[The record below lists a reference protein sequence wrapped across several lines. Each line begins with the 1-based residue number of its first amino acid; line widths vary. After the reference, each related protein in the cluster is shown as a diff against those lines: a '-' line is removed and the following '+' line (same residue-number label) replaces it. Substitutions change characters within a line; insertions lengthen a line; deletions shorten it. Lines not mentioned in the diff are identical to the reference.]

1 MTANTP
7 TLSLTLYDSSTDQ
20 SVLFESFRATL
31 CGTSTSSN
39 LYKIDTACG
48 VYAAGIAALQT
59 TRGAIYVSP
68 LYSSPNTYV
77 AAGVSGITSIST
89 GLQIILSVDTTTD
102 GTVTLNINSL
112 GAKSLMKANSS
123 GTLINLLG
131 KDLVKGRY
139 YLFRFDGTRW
149 VWVCA
154 NTADQINVDGTSGNF
169 LRVSSTNSIEDST
182 SKPADFAVAAK
193 GVTNG
198 DTHNHVGGDGA
209 AIPEGGLSITDV
221 TTGDATTSAHGF
233 MPKIPAVIAISDAA
247 TLDSTAL
254 SDSLASIKWHLC
266 SDKGSPAD
274 YTLVLPTAASVA
286 GKYLAFRMST
296 ALTKFVT
303 LDGSSTQT
311 IDGELTRIMWAG
323 ESCVLVSD
331 GSNWFKVFGKS
342 IPMYARVRATSTQ
355 DIATATSTEVE
366 LGTSVYDNTGAMVS
380 TAGNSIFT
388 KRPGLYDITGYI
400 RFPAFSNAATN
411 VQGVLLVDATG
422 IGNID
427 LQSLANTNAITLN
440 PNTLAY
446 PLIAGQEVTMNVYQN
461 SGDTATTG
469 SALANLIVKE
479 TPLW

>member
-1 MTANTP
+1 
-7 TLSLTLYDSSTDQ
+7 
-20 SVLFESFRATL
+20 
-31 CGTSTSSN
+31 
-39 LYKIDTACG
+39 
-48 VYAAGIAALQT
+48 
-59 TRGAIYVSP
+59 
-68 LYSSPNTYV
+68 
-77 AAGVSGITSIST
+77 
-89 GLQIILSVDTTTD
+89 
-102 GTVTLNINSL
+102 
-112 GAKSLMKANSS
+112 MKANSS

-139 YLFRFDGTRW
+139 YLFRFDGTQW